1 MTDLIKITQTQIGAE
16 NVNSVNAKDIYNFLG
31 VKSRFNDWIN
41 NRLLDFVKD
50 VDYIVVTKKL
60 VTEANEIFVTL
71 DTAKH
76 LAMLERNEKGREAR
90 QYFIEVEKQS
100 QKVLSTSEQIALI
113 ARGHQEIDSRLT
125 KLEETRKMEH
135 WQEKSLKDA
144 VSVRAYHI
152 AGERE
157 TDKTYVSKLHR
168 NIWKL
173 FKKRYF
179 LPRYNELPTVKYEDG
194 LEFIN
199 SLTIADMV

>member
-1 MTDLIKITQTQIGAE
+1 MNDLIQITRSTINGAE
-16 NVNSVNAKDIYNFLG
+16 INSVNARNIYNFLG

-41 NRLLDFVKD
+41 NRLLDFIKD

-100 QKVLSTSEQIALI
+100 QKVLSTSEQIVLLAQ
-113 ARGHQEIDSRLT
+113 GHQQIDSRLT

-135 WQEKSLKDA
+135 WQERALHDA
-144 VSVRAYHI
+144 KNAKVYSI
-152 AGERE
+152 AKED
-157 TDKTYVSKLHR
+157 TKLAAALHR
-168 NIWKL
+168 KVWSL
-173 FKKRYF
+173 FKKHF
-179 LPRYNELPTVKYEDG
+179 HLPRYNELPAVKYEDG
-194 LEFIN
+194 LDFIN

>member
-1 MTDLIKITQTQIGAE
+1 MNDLIQITRSTINGAE
-16 NVNSVNAKDIYNFLG
+16 INSVNARNIYNFLG

-41 NRLLDFVKD
+41 NRLLDFIKD

-100 QKVLSTSEQIALI
+100 QKVLSTSEQIVLLAQ
-113 ARGHQEIDSRLT
+113 GHQQIDSRLT

-135 WQEKSLKDA
+135 WQEKALHDA
-144 VSVRAYHI
+144 KN
-152 AGERE
+152 
-157 TDKTYVSKLHR
+157 KTVYRVADGDDDLSKKLHR
-168 NIWKL
+168 KVWSL
-173 FKKRYF
+173 FKKKF
-179 LPRYNELPTVKYEDG
+179 HLPRYNELPAIKYQEG
-194 LEFIN
+194 LDFIN